1 MIMELH
7 QRLTHLVQKET
18 DRLLKD
24 FLNDNPDLLQRYVD
38 GGVTAVGLILTPLN
52 AFMRHLLVVR
62 GLDPDTEPGER
73 QRRELHE
80 AVGSLFN
87 VTHEKDFDE
96 DYDFSWVHKK
106 FEEARK
112 SLGHLSLTKDRF
124 KQLTDLDKLPN
135 IGYGRYPTVEEE
147 QEYFSTAPSGRLP
160 DKEIPVT
167 PVDEL
172 DLNTKEGRQQFRDRA
187 LSEFEHNPI
196 DSLRNALKEIVKQTA
211 EKAAVSDKFNP
222 GEAIKKVEGIFEE
235 ISKSVPKK
243 GIKVSKKKS
252 NKGPDPKGPP
262 AWGSK
267 GVKVNRVPPTTTE
280 LEEHKATKSTLKE
293 KLRVKH
299 DRAKQLTNDMVARG
313 LVTDNKEAISA
324 QLQEILLMHDDA
336 VDALARVV
344 GKHTKSPSDDKFKG
358 SFRRVQK

>member
-1 MIMELH
+1 MLM
-7 QRLTHLVQKET
+7 
-18 DRLLKD
+18 D
-24 FLNDNPDLLQRYVD
+24 
-38 GGVTAVGLILTPLN
+38 AVS
-52 AFMRHLLVVR
+52 
-62 GLDPDTEPGER
+62 
-73 QRRELHE
+73 
-80 AVGSLFN
+80 SLFD

-135 IGYGRYPTVEEE
+135 IGYGRYPTVQEE
-147 QEYFSTAPSGRLP
+147 QEYFSEHPSTRLP
-160 DKEIPVT
+160 DNEIPVT

-172 DLNTKEGRQQFRDRA
+172 DLTTKEGRQQFRERA
-187 LSEFEHNPI
+187 LSDVPGDPI
-196 DSLRNALKEIVKQTA
+196 GNLRNALKAIIKETA
-211 EKAAVSDKFNP
+211 DKAALSDKFNP
-222 GEAIKKVEGIFEE
+222 GDAIKKVEGIFEE
-235 ISKSVPKK
+235 ISKDAPKK
-243 GIKVSKKKS
+243 GIKVSKKKA

-262 AWGSK
+262 AWGAK
-267 GVKVNRVPPTTTE
+267 GVKVNRVPPTTTD
-280 LEEHKATKSTLKE
+280 LQEHKATKSTLKE

-299 DRAKQLTNDMVARG
+299 DRAKELTNDMVARG

-344 GKHTKSPSDDKFKG
+344 GKHSNLPTDDKFKG